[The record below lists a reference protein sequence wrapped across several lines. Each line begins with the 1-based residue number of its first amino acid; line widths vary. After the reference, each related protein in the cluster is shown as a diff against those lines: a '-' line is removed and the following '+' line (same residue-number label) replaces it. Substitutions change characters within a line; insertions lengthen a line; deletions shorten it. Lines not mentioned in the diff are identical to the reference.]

1 MLFFGIKNL
10 WFKLGV
16 FSMLAAWS
24 GLFVVLIYRNFFI
37 TDPFNPNLQGT
48 ERYGH
53 NSAGDFQQ
61 YAVMI
66 FIEFLILAAVLLPF
80 SFSRFYWVR
89 LLILQPLLAG
99 WFLLMA
105 VAGMHGG
112 GVHALHTLY
121 LLGVN
126 ALIFILLVAAIVAEI
141 VNNRKI
147 NKFKTSDGTNSA

>member
-10 WFKLGV
+10 WFKLGIFFIFAV
-16 FSMLAAWS
+16 LS
-24 GLFVVLIYRNFFI
+24 GLFIALIYRDYFI
-37 TDPFNPNLQGT
+37 SDPFNPNLEGT
-48 ERYGH
+48 SRYGH

-66 FIEFLILAAVLLPF
+66 LIEFLVLAAILLPY

-89 LLILQPLLAG
+89 LLILQPLFGG

-126 ALIFILLVAAIVAEI
+126 AIIFILLAATITAEI
-141 VNNRKI
+141 INSRK
-147 NKFKTSDGTNSA
+147 NQAVKNF

>member
-10 WFKLGV
+10 LFKLGI
-16 FSMLAAWS
+16 FFIFAAWS
-24 GLFVVLIYRNFFI
+24 ALFVALIYRNYFI
-37 TDPFNPNLQGT
+37 SDPFNPNLEGT

-53 NSAGDFQQ
+53 NGAGDFQQ

-66 FIEFLILAAVLLPF
+66 LIEFLVLAAVLLPY
-80 SFSRFYWVR
+80 SFRRFYWVR
-89 LLILQPLLAG
+89 LLILQPLFGG

-121 LLGVN
+121 LLGIN
-126 ALIFILLVAAIVAEI
+126 AIIFILLVATIVAEI
-141 VNNRKI
+141 INSRK
-147 NKFKTSDGTNSA
+147 NQALQNF